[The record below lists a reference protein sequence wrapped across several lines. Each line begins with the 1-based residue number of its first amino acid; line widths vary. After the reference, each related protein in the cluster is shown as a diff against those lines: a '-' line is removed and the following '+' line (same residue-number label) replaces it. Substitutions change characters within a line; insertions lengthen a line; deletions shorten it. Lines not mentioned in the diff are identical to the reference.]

1 VLGDDIYSI
10 SDKAKLVPFTGDVS
24 SLVAFIPSTV
34 FRESFSFKLVESVF
48 SEAIN
53 VSIYIAYRLGSGDLI
68 YSSVPFVVEIK

>member
-1 VLGDDIYSI
+1 MLGDEIYSI
-10 SDKAKLVPFTGDVS
+10 SDKAGLVPFTGDAS

-53 VSIYIAYRLGSGDLI
+53 VPIYIAYRLDNGDLI
-68 YSSVPFVVEIK
+68 YSTEPFIAEIK